1 MRSRRRSAPV
11 EPTMTRAER
20 TAALRHR
27 IYEILEHGPI
37 GDHIARFVS
46 RMLVALI
53 IVNLVAVAL
62 VSVPDLGERFGM
74 LFFVVE
80 TVSLVVFTL
89 EYVLRTWITVEHQHY
104 LKLRPAE
111 MRLRYVLSPDGIIDF
126 LAVAP
131 FWVSLLTGADLRVL
145 LVFRMVRFLKLTRY
159 SPGMRSLLDAVNSER
174 RALFGCLVILTG
186 ATMVAGSIMHLIEAQ
201 AQPDKFGTI
210 PDAMWW
216 AIVTLATVGYGDV
229 TPITVLGKLFGSV
242 VILGGLIIV
251 ALPVGIIATA
261 FANEI
266 HRRDFVVTWSMVAR
280 VPLFAGLEA
289 ADIADISR
297 LLRAQMIESGT
308 VIVRRGETGHSMYF
322 VASGEVEIELPQERL
337 RLGVGDFFGEIAV
350 LRRARRSAT
359 VTSITRTNLLVLDA
373 HDLEALM
380 EREQR
385 IADRIQEVMSG
396 RIAHDQITP
405 AGDIA
410 AGETEQ
416 GEKGRSASGRERAGK
431 NRAKHKRPVE

>member
-1 MRSRRRSAPV
+1 
-11 EPTMTRAER
+11 MTRAER
-20 TAALRHR
+20 TTALRHR
-27 IYEILEHGPI
+27 IYEILEHGPV
-37 GDHIARFVS
+37 GDHIARLVS

-53 IVNLVAVAL
+53 IVNLIAVAL
-62 VSVPDLGERFGM
+62 ASVPDLDQRFGM
-74 LFFVVE
+74 LFFVIE
-80 TVSLVVFTL
+80 AVSLVVFTL
-89 EYVLRTWITVEHQHY
+89 EYVLRIWIAVDHQHFLR
-104 LKLRPAE
+104 LKPAE
-111 MRLRYVLSPDGIIDF
+111 MRLRYMLSPDGIVDL

-131 FWVSLLTGADLRVL
+131 FWISLLTGADLRVL

-174 RALFGCLVILTG
+174 RALFGCLVILIG
-186 ATMVAGSIMHLIEAQ
+186 ATMIAGSVMHLIEAQ

-229 TPITVLGKLFGSV
+229 TPITGLGKLFASV

-297 LLRAQMIESGT
+297 LLRAQMVEAGT
-308 VIVRRGETGHSMYF
+308 VIVRRGDTGYSMYF
-322 VASGEVEIELPQERL
+322 VASGEVEIELPQQRL

-373 HDLEALM
+373 HDLETLM

-385 IADRIQEVMSG
+385 IAERIQEVMSG

-405 AGDIA
+405 EGDIA

-416 GEKGRSASGRERAGK
+416 GEKGRPASGRERAGET
-431 NRAKHKRPVE
+431 RAKRKRPVE

>member
-1 MRSRRRSAPV
+1 
-11 EPTMTRAER
+11 MTRAEH
-20 TAALRHR
+20 TSALRHR
-27 IYEILEHGPI
+27 IYEILEHGPV

-46 RMLVALI
+46 RMLVVLI

-62 VSVPDLGERFGM
+62 ASVPDLDQRFGM
-74 LFFVVE
+74 LFLVVE
-80 TVSLVVFTL
+80 ALSLVVFTL
-89 EYVLRTWITVEHQHY
+89 EFVLRIWIAVEHQHY
-104 LKLRPAE
+104 LRLKPAE
-111 MRLRYVLSPDGIIDF
+111 MRLRYVLSPDGIIDL

-131 FWVSLLTGADLRVL
+131 FWISLLTGADLRVL

-174 RALFGCLVILTG
+174 RALFGCLVILIG
-186 ATMVAGSIMHLIEAQ
+186 AAMIAGSIMHLIEAQ

-229 TPITVLGKLFGSV
+229 TPITVLGKLFASV

-297 LLRAQMIESGT
+297 LLRAQMVEAGT
-308 VIVRRGETGHSMYF
+308 VIVRRGDTGHSMYF
-322 VASGEVEIELPQERL
+322 VASGEVEIELPQQRL

-385 IADRIQEVMSG
+385 IADRIQEVMRD
-396 RIAHDQITP
+396 RIASDQITP
-405 AGDIA
+405 TGDMA

-416 GEKGRSASGRERAGK
+416 GEKSRPASSREKAGET
-431 NRAKHKRPVE
+431 RAKRKRPVE